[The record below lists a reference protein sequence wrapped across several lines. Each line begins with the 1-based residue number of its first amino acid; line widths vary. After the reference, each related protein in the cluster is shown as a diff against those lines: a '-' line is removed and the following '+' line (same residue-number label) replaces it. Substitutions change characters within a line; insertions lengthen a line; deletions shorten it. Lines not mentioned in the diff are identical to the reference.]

1 METTIDEVVEM
12 LTEDEEASALIDVSY
27 TGDGEAVAA
36 PMPLTKLDGGRGP
49 GSIST
54 SAQVRTYL
62 NAHETI
68 GARITVSGGGA
79 NVLLA
84 RQVMAFHGGG
94 ANPQVTTTASD
105 LVALLGADAAAQELV
120 EVTGAG
126 STPLQPLP
134 RTALKGVKDKPPIT
148 STLSDVV

>member
-1 METTIDEVVEM
+1 M
-12 LTEDEEASALIDVSY
+12 
-27 TGDGEAVAA
+27 
-36 PMPLTKLDGGRGP
+36 
-49 GSIST
+49 
-54 SAQVRTYL
+54 RTYL

-68 GARITVSGGGA
+68 GARITVNGGGA
-79 NVLLA
+79 NVLRA
-84 RQVMAFHGGG
+84 RHVMAFHDGG

-134 RTALKGVKDKPPIT
+134 RTALTGVKDKPPIT
-148 STLSDVV
+148 STLSDVVAAIQAHPQASALLTA